1 MPKKGYVEIDIEECK
16 GCNLCV
22 LNCPTECLALNTSDT
37 NSYSLHYAYLA
48 NEDECIACLNCAV
61 ICPDAA
67 ITVYREVKQ
76 PAKEPVKA
84 GVEGDAE
91 KDMEVD
97 AEGSA
102 DGASDGAAEGVAEGG
117 KVG

>member
-1 MPKKGYVEIDIEECK
+1 MPKKGYVEIDIEACK

-22 LNCPTECLALNTSDT
+22 INCPTECLALNTSDT
-37 NSYSLHYAYLA
+37 NSYSLYYSYVV
-48 NEDECIACLNCAV
+48 DQDKCIACMNCAV

-76 PAKEPVKA
+76 PAKEENKEKKKVEVEVVGSIRGA
-84 GVEGDAE
+84 GEAGGE
-91 KDMEVD
+91 
-97 AEGSA
+97 
-102 DGASDGAAEGVAEGG
+102 AAAAKHAEGG